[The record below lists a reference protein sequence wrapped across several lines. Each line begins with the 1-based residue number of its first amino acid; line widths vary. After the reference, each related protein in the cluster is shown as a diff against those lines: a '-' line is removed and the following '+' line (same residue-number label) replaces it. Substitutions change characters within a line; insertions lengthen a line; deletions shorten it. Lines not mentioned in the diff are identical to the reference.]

1 VRYSS
6 IYFGVLYVL
15 IDDRSRLA
23 VGFHCDVINCEL
35 SRRGVRH
42 GMAEASARERCS
54 AIGLT
59 SIHDRGQYL
68 PARRAVLAMVLCVSV
83 CLSVTSRC
91 CTEASG
97 RIELAFG
104 TLPPILGTRVMGKFK
119 FVQNNVRA
127 LLSGTFVLNPGLR
140 KMSPRHVDRRNVLST
155 QLDKGGRLKRDKLDR
170 CRPAKLTIHATV
182 DG

>member
-1 VRYSS
+1 
-6 IYFGVLYVL
+6 
-15 IDDRSRLA
+15 
-23 VGFHCDVINCEL
+23 
-35 SRRGVRH
+35 
-42 GMAEASARERCS
+42 
-54 AIGLT
+54 
-59 SIHDRGQYL
+59 
-68 PARRAVLAMVLCVSV
+68 MVLCVSV

-104 TLPPILGTRVMGKFK
+104 TFPRGTRVMGKFK